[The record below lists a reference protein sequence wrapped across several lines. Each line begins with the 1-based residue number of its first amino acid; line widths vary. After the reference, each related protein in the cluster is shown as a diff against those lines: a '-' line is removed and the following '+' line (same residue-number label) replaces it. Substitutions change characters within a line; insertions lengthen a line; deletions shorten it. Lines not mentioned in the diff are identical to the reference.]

1 MSQTDKVSTPESN
14 IEQHSITKSI
24 TLHLLPGI
32 LVLLFFI
39 IVAPLFER
47 NGIPS
52 MNALLIAIA
61 VVLIPFEL
69 GYLLYQG
76 KKKNGKIS
84 LKGIVLYRKPVRV
97 WQYIVIS
104 LPCIVWAILL
114 LTIVTQP
121 IDKYLIDKVFF
132 WLPEWFNMTNF
143 VNNIEQYSQSSLL
156 LAGVL
161 GFIFNGIAGPV
172 VEELYF
178 RGYLLPRIS
187 RLKGWAP
194 LVNVVLFSIY
204 HFFTPWQN
212 PARIIALLPMVY
224 SVWLKKNI
232 YIGIIVHCIINMISL
247 AASFLL
253 ILSLFR

>member
-1 MSQTDKVSTPESN
+1 MSQTDNVSTSESN
-14 IEQHSITKSI
+14 IEQHSIVKSI
-24 TLHLLPGI
+24 ILHLLPGI
-32 LVLLFFI
+32 LVLICFI
-39 IVAPLFER
+39 IAAPIFER

-52 MNALLIAIA
+52 VNALLLAIAIMI
-61 VVLIPFEL
+61 IPFEL

-76 KKKNGKIS
+76 KKKNGKLS
-84 LKGIVLYRKPVRV
+84 LKGIVLYRKPMRV
-97 WQYIVIS
+97 WHYIVIS
-104 LPCIVWAILL
+104 LPCIIWSTLL

-121 IDKYLIDKVFF
+121 IDKYLIGKVFF
-132 WLPEWFNMTNF
+132 WLPEWFNMANF
-143 VNNIEQYSQSSLL
+143 INNLEQYSQGSLL

-161 GFIFNGIAGPV
+161 GFVLNGIAGPV

-212 PARIIALLPMVY
+212 PARILALLPVTY
-224 SVWLKKNI
+224 AVWWKKNI
-232 YIGIIVHCIINMISL
+232 YIGIIVHCVINIIG
-247 AASFLL
+247 AVASFLL
-253 ILSLFR
+253 ILSLI

>member
-1 MSQTDKVSTPESN
+1 MSQTDNVSTSESN
-14 IEQHSITKSI
+14 IEQHSIIRSI
-24 TLHLLPGI
+24 ILHLLPGI
-32 LVLLFFI
+32 LILICFI
-39 IVAPLFER
+39 IAAPIFER

-52 MNALLIAIA
+52 INALILAIAI
-61 VVLIPFEL
+61 VLIPFEL

-76 KKKNGKIS
+76 KKKNGKLS

-104 LPCIVWAILL
+104 LPCIIWAILF
-114 LTIVTQP
+114 LTLVTQP
-121 IDKYLIDKVFF
+121 IDKYLISKVFF
-132 WLPEWFNMTNF
+132 WLPEWFNIANF
-143 VNNIEQYSQSSLL
+143 INNLEQYSQGSLL

-161 GFIFNGIAGPV
+161 GFVLNGIAGPV

-212 PARIIALLPMVY
+212 PARILALLPVVY
-224 SVWLKKNI
+224 AVWWKKNI
-232 YIGIIVHCIINMISL
+232 YIGIIVHCAANIIGTV
-247 AASFLL
+247 ASFVLV
-253 ILSLFR
+253 LSLI